1 MSKLPACLAVDY
13 GSYAV
18 TFMVSQLPPPVSS
31 AAGWY
36 GCPGI
41 RSSRHRTGTSGR
53 KSGLVKTGAAGGK
66 DG

>member
-1 MSKLPACLAVDY
+1 MSNLPACLGVDC

-18 TFMVSQLPPPVSS
+18 TFMVSQLQPPVSS

-41 RSSRHRTGTSGR
+41 RSVRHRTGTSCR
-53 KSGLVKTGAAGGK
+53 KSGLVKTCAAGGK